1 MVLLCHSSECGLF
14 SVPSLFCLLGLL
26 PRYNRQGRKVL
37 DLREQV
43 QHENAKSAQYR
54 DQQLPYCTQ
63 REQQCDQ
70 QLLCVSP
77 HRVPQLLATPDGPLP
92 LPRGWHNLDTQT
104 LDT

>member
-70 QLLCVSP
+70 RLRYLGLFVT
-77 HRVPQLLATPDGPLP
+77 VD
-92 LPRGWHNLDTQT
+92 RGVGRKGMK
-104 LDT
+104 